1 MRQMREQSRLL
12 FLCSGNY
19 SCSRFAEAL
28 FNALAD
34 EAGLRWRA
42 SSRGVAVGRGGN
54 AGPISKHTLEGL
66 AARGLPVEEPVRY
79 PMQVGEYDLANADLV
94 VALKEE
100 EHRPVLQSRYAHWSD
115 RVEYWHVDDLDAA
128 VGQDALAELERNV
141 KALVSRLSEPSEW
154 A

>member
-1 MRQMREQSRLL
+1 MRGQSRLL

-28 FNALAD
+28 FNALAY
-34 EAGLRWRA
+34 EAGLGWRA
-42 SSRGVAVGRGGN
+42 SSRGVTVGRGGN
-54 AGPISKHTLEGL
+54 AGPISKHALDGL
-66 AARGLPVEEPVRY
+66 ADRGLAVEEPVRY

-100 EHRPVLQSRYAHWSD
+100 EHRSVLQSRYSHWSD

-128 VGQDALAELERNV
+128 VAQDALSELEQNI
-141 KALVSRLSEPSEW
+141 KALIRRLS
-154 A
+154 AVR